1 MKPTVVIAI
10 AIGVLLATIIAVII
24 ITRPQKKQGQ
34 IVLGEE
40 FAKAKQAEEARKRK
54 GGTGESPMPSG
65 EYDRWR
71 GEHSLINPA
80 KNSLDSELSGLCQR
94 FATSEAQ
101 ARAVM
106 RTAISLEEFYT
117 LLTFSS
123 RAAVFALRERNVDWI
138 KNGLR
143 AVAMI
148 EAERTDARDIL
159 LSIPLLYHSAKRIG
173 ANADQLFRE
182 AAELSEPNVK
192 ELLVGFIN
200 RSDEEKD
207 IRSSWGYDEVETASG
222 VGFIE
227 WEFEEYNPTYDLK
240 KIVIELGEVIAKDK
254 YQPSLDVASSL
265 PPVWLQS
272 KENPTLESVLKR
284 VRGGASI
291 SGDLRPAEH
300 PSHSSQAL
308 MVFLVEMEDSRSAQE
323 LLEMSKRK
331 RPDDYSMVGVAEGK
345 LFCLVVGRSIQQGV
359 ASFETAQS
367 LQRFAA
373 PVAEVLKRFTPSG
386 T

>member
-1 MKPTVVIAI
+1 
-10 AIGVLLATIIAVII
+10 
-24 ITRPQKKQGQ
+24 
-34 IVLGEE
+34 
-40 FAKAKQAEEARKRK
+40 
-54 GGTGESPMPSG
+54 
-65 EYDRWR
+65 
-71 GEHSLINPA
+71 
-80 KNSLDSELSGLCQR
+80 
-94 FATSEAQ
+94 
-101 ARAVM
+101 M

-222 VGFIE
+222 VGFIG
-227 WEFEEYNPTYDLK
+227 WGFEEYNPTYDLK

-272 KENPTLESVLKR
+272 KENLTLESVLKR

-291 SGDLRPAEH
+291 SGDLRPNEH

>member
-40 FAKAKQAEEARKRK
+40 FAKAKQAEEARKRT

-222 VGFIE
+222 VGFIG